1 MIGKSKTRRAAGRLG
16 LGVKEPA
23 AKLDVAGLIRTS
35 EGILFP
41 DGTVQKTAAGPGFVA
56 IGGYGL
62 NTDRTISILT
72 RERTSVIM
80 GSASSRGASKAGR
93 EQASGGAMAPVYGN
107 EVGTNTWYGENAG
120 HSITSGYRDSFFGNS
135 AGYANT
141 TGGWNSFFGWEAGKA
156 NTTGSENSFF
166 GYIAG
171 TSNTTARYNSFFGS
185 QAGYWN
191 TTGQYNSFFGS
202 LAGASNST
210 GGYNSF
216 FGVEAGVSNSTGGNN
231 CFFGFATG
239 HYNAGG
245 ANNSF
250 VGYQAGYSNMASDNS
265 FFGYNAGYA
274 NTSGTGNVFVGNSA
288 GAANTTANYNSF
300 FGYNA
305 GNANTSGTSNAFF
318 GESAGYSNTTAN
330 YNSFF
335 GSEAGKQNTTGSAN
349 SFVGRQAGYNNAAN
363 GNSFFGTS
371 AGYANTS
378 GTGNAFFG
386 KSTGTLNTTGDYN
399 SFFGAL
405 AGAGNTTG
413 GSNSFFGYDAGHY
426 NYTGGSNSFFG
437 YHAGDSNTTQDNNS
451 FIGAYSDGAAG
462 ITNAT
467 AIGYRA
473 NVTQSNSL
481 VLGSINGVNGATAN
495 TFVGIGTTSPLTELQ
510 VLSTKSTQ
518 PRGISSYQYSNDN
531 LSAIMRGGKA
541 RGTASAPSA
550 VQAGD
555 GIFNTQADGYGATQF
570 LYNVGGFQFAAE
582 ATFTDT
588 SAPTYWRVLTTP
600 AGATLATEK
609 IRITSDGKVGIGTTA
624 PTERLHVVGNLRV
637 TGNYI
642 AGAPEIDI
650 PDYVFE
656 PTYKLMRIEELEK
669 FIRKEKHLP
678 NIPQATEI
686 KEKGLNLSEFQ
697 MKLLEKIEELT
708 LYTVQQAKTIN
719 RKDEEI
725 KDLSARL
732 TVLEQ
737 TMERMTKGEAREEK

>member
-1 MIGKSKTRRAAGRLG
+1 LG

-56 IGGYGL
+56 VGGYGL

-72 RERTSVIM
+72 REGTSVIM

-451 FIGAYSDGAAG
+451 FIGAYSDGASG

-467 AIGYRA
+467 AVGYRA
-473 NVTQSNSL
+473 KVTQSNSL
-481 VLGSINGVNGATAN
+481 VLGGVNGVNGATAETNVGIGVTNPDRQLTVEGTQAIGRFRRFYGTADPFTATYGPAFLFERARGTQASPANMQAGDWLGKVQFHGRVSGSMAAYGAFSFVASDTSQNGRYAFFDRDLTTERMSILN
-495 TFVGIGTTSPLTELQ
+495 TGNVGIGTTSP
-510 VLSTKSTQ
+510 
-518 PRGISSYQYSNDN
+518 R
-531 LSAIMRGGKA
+531 
-541 RGTASAPSA
+541 
-550 VQAGD
+550 
-555 GIFNTQADGYGATQF
+555 
-570 LYNVGGFQFAAE
+570 
-582 ATFTDT
+582 
-588 SAPTYWRVLTTP
+588 
-600 AGATLATEK
+600 
-609 IRITSDGKVGIGTTA
+609 
-624 PTERLHVVGNLRV
+624 ERLEVVGNVRISGSIV
-637 TGNYI
+637 Y
-642 AGAPEIDI
+642 GAPETDV
-650 PDYVFE
+650 PDYVFD
-656 PTYKLMRIEELEK
+656 PDYKLLPIGELEK
-669 FIRKEKHLP
+669 FIAREKHLP
-678 NIPQATEI
+678 NVPQSSEI

-708 LYTVQQAKTIN
+708 LYTVQQAKMID
-719 RKDEEI
+719 RKDAEI
-725 KDLSARL
+725 AALSARL
-732 TVLEQ
+732 SALEQ
-737 TMERMTKGEAREEK
+737 TMERLTKRQVESKQQE